1 MKIAKTHRRSIPKK
15 SKRIPKKQNNKKLNI
30 PYILSHR
37 DLDTIKSNTL
47 TVAYYPYFYPVSYNN
62 SRGNAAGLDVDII
75 KLFAKQAKLDIV
87 FKEYDSFNGI
97 WNKPSLYKADVSIG
111 GIANSKGRTK
121 STTEWSIPYFYV
133 NRSLIFKKSNPI
145 RNFPNDVNGPIVATY
160 ESTGWKDAEKL
171 LKRVRKQRLLI
182 KGNNDKDDLSDLL
195 EGKIDGLIRGNFLS
209 RVIISDNPS
218 LGMIEWQAD
227 PSILASDGEVFA
239 FPTKKGSGI
248 AILLSTFLIEIIK
261 DGTIVKLMKKH
272 RLV

>member
-1 MKIAKTHRRSIPKK
+1 M
-15 SKRIPKKQNNKKLNI
+15 
-30 PYILSHR
+30 
-37 DLDTIKSNTL
+37 
-47 TVAYYPYFYPVSYNN
+47 
-62 SRGNAAGLDVDII
+62 
-75 KLFAKQAKLDIV
+75 
-87 FKEYDSFNGI
+87 
-97 WNKPSLYKADVSIG
+97 
-111 GIANSKGRTK
+111 
-121 STTEWSIPYFYV
+121 
-133 NRSLIFKKSNPI
+133 
-145 RNFPNDVNGPIVATY
+145 
-160 ESTGWKDAEKL
+160 
-171 LKRVRKQRLLI
+171 KRVRKQRLLI